1 MDFQEFSKRA
11 GKESPSDLSN
21 ADYIAFRTQYG
32 VDRCY
37 VAEIKEKINNT
48 L

>member
-1 MDFQEFSKRA
+1 MKLCDILQKEHMDFQEFSKRA

-32 VDRCY
+32 VNRC
-37 VAEIKEKINNT
+37 
-48 L
+48 